1 MCMFC
6 AAIPMSVSVGVAL
19 AGKQTERNL
28 QAQGRGEKLTSNQVP
43 IGKLTAGVTGGL
55 VICSVVYHLVI
66 MPHTG
71 AII

>member
-6 AAIPMSVSVGVAL
+6 AAIPMSVSVGAAL
-19 AGKQTERNL
+19 AGKQSEKNL
-28 QAQGRGEKLTSNQVP
+28 QAQSRGEALTSNRIP

>member
-1 MCMFC
+1 MFC